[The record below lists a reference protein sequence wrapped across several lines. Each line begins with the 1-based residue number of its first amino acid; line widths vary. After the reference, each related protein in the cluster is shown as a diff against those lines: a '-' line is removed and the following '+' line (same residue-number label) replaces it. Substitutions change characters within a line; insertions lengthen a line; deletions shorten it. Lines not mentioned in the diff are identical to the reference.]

1 MEPEQVGVRPIH
13 RIVNGP
19 VTVLFDESMSYQRI
33 GWILQ
38 DIGQDLEKIG
48 PG

>member
-1 MEPEQVGVRPIH
+1 MEPSEVGVKPIH

-19 VTVLFDESMSYQRI
+19 ITITFDESMSYQRI

-38 DIGQDLEKIG
+38 DIGKDLEKIG
-48 PG
+48 PQ